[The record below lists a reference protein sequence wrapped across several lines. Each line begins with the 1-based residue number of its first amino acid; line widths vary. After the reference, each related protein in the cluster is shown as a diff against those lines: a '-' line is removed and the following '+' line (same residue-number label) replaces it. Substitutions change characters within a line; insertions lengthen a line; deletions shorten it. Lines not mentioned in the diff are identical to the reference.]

1 MTEKLFYSVYN
12 KLTKNLTTWKE
23 YEVKIQLNNHN
34 FLEIPLNLTDVT
46 LLGTSNSV
54 NDIDEIINRF
64 QIRLDLDEVEKDA
77 YEMN

>member
-1 MTEKLFYSVYN
+1 M
-12 KLTKNLTTWKE
+12 
-23 YEVKIQLNNHN
+23 
-34 FLEIPLNLTDVT
+34 T

-77 YEMN
+77 WDELKK